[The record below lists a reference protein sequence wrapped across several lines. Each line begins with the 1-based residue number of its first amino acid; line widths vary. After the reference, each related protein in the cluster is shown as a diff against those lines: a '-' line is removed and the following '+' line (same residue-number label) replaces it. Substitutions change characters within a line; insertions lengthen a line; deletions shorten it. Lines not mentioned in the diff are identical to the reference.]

1 MRIRKKTIIIIG
13 IAISYLA
20 IFWGVVL
27 AISRATNIQS
37 YISQPHYAINYDE
50 PFPVEKMEFPN
61 AFQDKEIVFL
71 SEDKKQAFYF
81 HPRIGNLSDGSFD
94 GICMIKNLPVAT
106 TFDFYHGSI
115 KITDKTN
122 KSLFLEGSFEGYAYD
137 DGQKKLHI
145 KVLSSNLDEYSPDTY
160 ILYTIY

>member
-61 AFQDKEIVFL
+61 AFQDKALNLVFKFAHNKLSIFIRESEI
-71 SEDKKQAFYF
+71 
-81 HPRIGNLSDGSFD
+81 
-94 GICMIKNLPVAT
+94 
-106 TFDFYHGSI
+106 
-115 KITDKTN
+115 
-122 KSLFLEGSFEGYAYD
+122 
-137 DGQKKLHI
+137 
-145 KVLSSNLDEYSPDTY
+145 
-160 ILYTIY
+160 